1 MMLTNAASSVA
12 ARLAARSSLR
22 PHAWKTTIIIASRG
36 MGMRVREEI
45 EELPPNFSMDA
56 ISPPP
61 HGLGDPYPEP
71 DEPMAYRRGP
81 VTSAHAVDVTRG
93 KLSAVDSAAFG
104 PGGSIVHGRY
114 GNVEGSSTV
123 PLEYLALLRPASEGA
138 AALREISEDAS
149 SSSSGGGGGGVGG
162 ESSSTGTVLVY
173 GASRPAGMAAVQLAT
188 AGGHAVVAVVDGGH
202 SGEDEM
208 VDVVKGL
215 TSEPGTAV
223 AEEYA
228 LCKANFRDLV
238 SRTVSGEE
246 YTEFDFDVNQ
256 YQFLSDF
263 KKNLLDYVEYY
274 PSDLP
279 AAVDAEAM
287 KFVGKEKDRAN
298 FKTNMTAYLSQF
310 QRGADPIDP
319 AVLDAN
325 FTVDQYCLFKKKFGI
340 QTTAVI
346 SGGDDLGTDTN
357 NFAPADIV
365 RKMCYSPEATS
376 GMRDPDAGEHYPFE
390 FSTRAGPPPLAPT
403 LKGGPIL
410 GAIVEV
416 TPDLSTACEAV
427 AAAKTLRAKAEALQ
441 FLTESQKNAYA
452 AASSVVSIAKK
463 AGAAVRTVGG
473 SLPGLVEIKKPKEED
488 IRKALSGMEIADDGS
503 SKLNYF
509 IQVYRA
515 GDWPVYED
523 YAIHRAKEP
532 LSGPRQIVVTK

>member
-1 MMLTNAASSVA
+1 MFTIAVSSLS
-12 ARLAARSSLR
+12 ARLAARSSRRR
-22 PHAWKTTIIIASRG
+22 PSAVAAAAAATARRG
-36 MGMRVREEI
+36 MGMRVREVI

-56 ISPPP
+56 IAPPP
-61 HGLGDPYPEP
+61 HGFGDPYDAP
-71 DEPMAYRRGP
+71 DDPMAYHRKP
-81 VTSAHAVDVTRG
+81 VTSAHAIDLKAGGGGRI
-93 KLSAVDSAAFG
+93 SAVDSAAVG
-104 PGGSIVHGRY
+104 PGGEVAHGRY
-114 GNVEGSSTV
+114 GAVDPGAASTV

-138 AALREISEDAS
+138 AALREISEAAP
-149 SSSSGGGGGGVGG
+149 SSGGGGA
-162 ESSSTGTVLVY
+162 TVLVY

-188 AGGHAVVAVVDGGH
+188 AEGHAVVAVVDGGH
-202 SGEDEM
+202 SGNDDM
-208 VDVVKGL
+208 VDAIKGL
-215 TSEPGTAV
+215 ISEPGTAV
-223 AEEYA
+223 SEEYA
-228 LCKANFRDLV
+228 LLRANFRDLV
-238 SRTVSGEE
+238 TRTAQGED
-246 YTEFDFDVNQ
+246 YTSFDFDVNQ

-263 KKNLLDYVEYY
+263 KENLLDYIEYY

-279 AAVDAEAM
+279 AAVDAETM

-310 QRGADPIDP
+310 QPGAEPIDP

-365 RKMCYSPEATS
+365 RRMCYSPEETT
-376 GMRDPDAGEHYPFE
+376 GMRDTNAGDNHYPFE

-403 LKGGPIL
+403 LKGGPVL

-416 TPDLSTACEAV
+416 TPNLSAACEAV
-427 AAAKTLRAKAEALQ
+427 AAAGTLRDKAEALQ

-463 AGAAVRTVGG
+463 AGGTVRTVGG
-473 SLPGLVEIKKPKEED
+473 SLPGLVEIKKPKEGD
-488 IRKALSGMEIADDGS
+488 IRKALSSMEIGDDGS